1 MGAVT
6 YPDERV
12 AKFISLNFVPVQ
24 VQTTNQAMMQRFSVS
39 WTPTL
44 LVLDGDGRE
53 HYRAVGFFSP
63 EDLVATF
70 LTAKGRWALDTDQL
84 PEARALFEEVI
95 SCYPDKD
102 AAAEALFFLGVA
114 KYKTEPRSQTLAGNL
129 RSAYGQI
136 SAKHLDQTG
145 GPLPPDRQIARQRRA
160 RRPAPP
166 KNR

>member
-24 VQTTNQAMMQRFSVS
+24 IQTSNQSMMQRFSVS

-44 LVLDGDGRE
+44 LVLDADGRE
-53 HYRAVGFFSP
+53 HYRAVGFFAP
-63 EDLVATF
+63 EDMIATF

-95 SCYPDKD
+95 SCYSDKD

-114 KYKTEPRSQTLAGNL
+114 KYKMSHDPKPL
-129 RSAYGQI
+129 RETYDELHAKFPQSTWAKQADHYRLI
-136 SAKHLDQTG
+136 SK
-145 GPLPPDRQIARQRRA
+145 
-160 RRPAPP
+160 
-166 KNR
+166 